1 MIGVRNWHY
10 KGSILKFGWYRQRK
24 LIPTYLASRRVLGG
38 KLTDISNTPAA
49 KAPQKVAVRS
59 LSDGAFAWM
68 LITPAILFIIVIV
81 AWPLVETVRLS
92 FTDARLG
99 GEKYVGL
106 ENYQD
111 LADSRKFHQ
120 TISRT
125 FFWMFLSVGIKLVLG
140 LIGATLLNAAVPGKA
155 LFRVLVMPP
164 WVIPIAIGMIGWLW
178 LYNGAFGLLSGV
190 MQYVGLVDKPFEFL
204 AYKQSAFYSAI
215 VADVWVGT
223 PMVTLFLLA
232 AMQGVSRDLYEA
244 AWVDGAGRW
253 YRFRRI
259 TIPQI
264 MPVIVSMAL
273 LSAIWTF
280 NSFEIIWILTE
291 GGPRGAT
298 TTLIVDTYK
307 TAIANFKFGEGA
319 ARAVVIVFLLA
330 TFSLIYLFFLNK
342 VNKYYGVK

>member
-1 MIGVRNWHY
+1 MAELSAQASEPAPGVRT
-10 KGSILKFGWYRQRK
+10 KILPEGVFGW
-24 LIPTYLASRRVLGG
+24 LLVG
-38 KLTDISNTPAA
+38 PA
-49 KAPQKVAVRS
+49 
-59 LSDGAFAWM
+59 M
-68 LITPAILFIIVIV
+68 LFIAVIV
-81 AWPLVETVRLS
+81 AWPLAETIRLS
-92 FTDARLG
+92 FMKAGLG
-99 GEKYVGL
+99 GETFIGL

-120 TISRT
+120 TIVRT
-125 FFWMFLSVGIKLVLG
+125 FYWMFLSVSLKLVLG
-140 LIGATLLNAAVPGKA
+140 LIGATLLNAAIPGRA

-164 WVIPIAIGMIGWLW
+164 WIIPIAIGCIGWLW
-178 LYNGAFGLLSGV
+178 LYNGYFGVLSGV
-190 MQYVGLVDKPFEFL
+190 LMKLGITDGPFEFL
-204 AYKQSAFYSAI
+204 AYKTSAFYSAI
-215 VADVWVGT
+215 VTDVWVGT

-291 GGPRGAT
+291 GGPRSAT

-307 TAIANFKFGEGA
+307 VAIGNYKFGEGA
-319 ARAVVIVFLLA
+319 ARAVIIVILLA
-330 TFSLIYLFFLNK
+330 LFSLIYLFFLNK
-342 VNKYYGVK
+342 VNKRYGVK

>member
-1 MIGVRNWHY
+1 MVHQQQVKPRRTAPLHLSQGVFASLLIAPAMI
-10 KGSILKFGWYRQRK
+10 
-24 LIPTYLASRRVLGG
+24 
-38 KLTDISNTPAA
+38 
-49 KAPQKVAVRS
+49 
-59 LSDGAFAWM
+59 
-68 LITPAILFIIVIV
+68 FIAVIV
-81 AWPLVETVRLS
+81 AWPLIETFRLS

-99 GEKYVGL
+99 GETYVGL

-111 LADSRKFHQ
+111 LADSRKFRQ

-125 FFWMFLSVGIKLVLG
+125 FYWMFLSVSLKLILG
-140 LIGATLLNAAVPGKA
+140 LIGATLLNAAVPGRG
-155 LFRVLVMPP
+155 LFRVLIMPP

-178 LYNGAFGLLSGV
+178 LYNGAFGLLSGAL
-190 MQYVGLVDKPFEFL
+190 QYIDVVDKSFEFL
-204 AYKQSAFYSAI
+204 AYKRSAFYSAV

-223 PMVTLFLLA
+223 PMVSLFFLA

-244 AWVDGAGRW
+244 AWVDGASRW

-280 NSFEIIWILTE
+280 NSFEVIWILTE
-291 GGPRGAT
+291 GGPRSAS

-319 ARAVVIVFLLA
+319 ARAVIIVILLA
-330 TFSLIYLFFLNK
+330 IFSLIYLFFLNK
-342 VNKYYGVK
+342 VNKHYGVK

>member
-1 MIGVRNWHY
+1 MTNRMQTNA
-10 KGSILKFGWYRQRK
+10 GSAK
-24 LIPTYLASRRVLGG
+24 
-38 KLTDISNTPAA
+38 PA
-49 KAPQKVAVRS
+49 R
-59 LSDGAFAWM
+59 LSEGAFAWM
-68 LITPAILFIIVIV
+68 LIAPALLFIAVIV
-81 AWPLVETVRLS
+81 AWPLVETFRLS

-99 GEKYVGL
+99 GENYIGF

-111 LADSRKFHQ
+111 LAESRRFKE
-120 TISRT
+120 TIFRT
-125 FFWMFLSVGIKLVLG
+125 FYWMVLSVTLKLILG
-140 LIGATLLNAAVPGKA
+140 LLGATLLNAAVPGRA

-190 MQYVGLVDKPFEFL
+190 LQYIDIVDGNFEFL
-204 AYKQSAFYSAI
+204 AYKRSAFYSAV

-223 PMVTLFLLA
+223 PMVTLFFLA

-244 AWVDGAGRW
+244 AWVDGASRW

-280 NSFEIIWILTE
+280 NSFEVIWILTE
-291 GGPRGAT
+291 GGPRGAS

-319 ARAVVIVFLLA
+319 ARAVVIVILLA
-330 TFSLIYLFFLNK
+330 IFSLIYLFFLNK
-342 VNKYYGVK
+342 VNKHYGVK

>member
-1 MIGVRNWHY
+1 MSDAQISATGNA
-10 KGSILKFGWYRQRK
+10 K
-24 LIPTYLASRRVLGG
+24 SRRRALPEA
-38 KLTDISNTPAA
+38 T
-49 KAPQKVAVRS
+49 
-59 LSDGAFAWM
+59 FAWL
-68 LITPAILFIIVIV
+68 LIIPAIIFIAVIV
-81 AWPLVETVRLS
+81 AWPLLETVRLS
-92 FTDARLG
+92 FTDARMG
-99 GEKYVGL
+99 GENYVGL

-111 LADSRKFHQ
+111 LFGSRKFHQ
-120 TISRT
+120 IIART
-125 FFWMFLSVGIKLVLG
+125 FFWMVLSVGLKLVLG
-140 LIGATLLNAAVPGKA
+140 LIGATLLNAAVPGRG

-164 WVIPIAIGMIGWLW
+164 WVIPVAIGMIGWLW
-178 LYNGAFGLLSGV
+178 LYNGHFGIISGTA
-190 MQYVGLVDKPFEFL
+190 QRLGIIDGPFEFL

-264 MPVIVSMAL
+264 MPVMVSMAL

-291 GGPRGAT
+291 GGPRGAS

-307 TAIANFKFGEGA
+307 TAIGNFKFGEGA

-330 TFSLIYLFFLNK
+330 VFSGIYLFFLNK